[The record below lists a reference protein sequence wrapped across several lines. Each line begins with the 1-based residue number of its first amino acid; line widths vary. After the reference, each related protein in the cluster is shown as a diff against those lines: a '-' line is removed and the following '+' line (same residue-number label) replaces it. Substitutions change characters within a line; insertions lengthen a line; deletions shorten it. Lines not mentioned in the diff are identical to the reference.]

1 MPAERNNKKNN
12 KKNNMAK
19 KTEKRGANKVH
30 PPQKLNIN
38 LESMNFWRDLAR
50 QVCPDVKDDFE
61 LGEVAVILQETSKHL
76 SNEQERISKICNKNA
91 DTQIR
96 VGLQIGIDRRVTPS
110 EVSVKIGYSEKYGAT
125 IKAQVPDPNQ
135 DQLPGLVETSE
146 SGEGVGGAELG
157 DPVGEKV

>member
-1 MPAERNNKKNN
+1 
-12 KKNNMAK
+12 MAK
-19 KTEKRGANKVH
+19 KTEKRGANKVQ

-61 LGEVAVILQETSKHL
+61 LGEVAVILQEVSKHL

-96 VGLQIGIDRRVTPS
+96 VGMQIAIDRRTTPS
-110 EVSVKIGYSEKYGAT
+110 EVTVKIGYSEKYGAT

-135 DQLPGLVETSE
+135 DQLPGLETTKETSE
-146 SGEGVGGAELG
+146 SEGGPELG
-157 DPVGEKV
+157 EPQS